1 MTTKEEAM
9 KKATKHMSPKWNG
22 KHGVKVDMAA
32 YIAARSKA
40 EPEFKIAAEEARE
53 RHNISR
59 KLAKLRE
66 ASGLSQREVAE
77 KLHTSQAAISRI
89 EHADYEGHTIS
100 TLKRYL
106 RAVGASM
113 SISFRREA

>member
-1 MTTKEEAM
+1 MSQEKKWKHRQRVDVAALVAERSKRDPEFRAAYEEA
-9 KKATKHMSPKWNG
+9 A
-22 KHGVKVDMAA
+22 
-32 YIAARSKA
+32 
-40 EPEFKIAAEEARE
+40 E
-53 RHNISR
+53 RHNIAR

-77 KLHTSQAAISRI
+77 MLHTSQAQISRI
-89 EHADYEGHTIS
+89 ERADYEGHTIS
-100 TLKRYL
+100 TLKKYL